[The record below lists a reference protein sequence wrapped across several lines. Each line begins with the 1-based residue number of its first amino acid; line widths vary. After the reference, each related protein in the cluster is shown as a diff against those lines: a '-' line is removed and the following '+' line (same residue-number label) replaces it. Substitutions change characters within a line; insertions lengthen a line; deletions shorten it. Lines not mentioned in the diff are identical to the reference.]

1 MMVYIRDEKKAT
13 VIDFR
18 ESAPKDSDKNLFQGD
33 PRNGIKGMWDVLSQL
48 INLMLLLVFLNI
60 FLTAIEACLPF
71 QTYYLFG

>member
-33 PRNGIKGMWDVLSQL
+33 PRNGIKGMWDVLRPFRL
-48 INLMLLLVFLNI
+48 IKVSSKNARFTWRKWKAGSIN
-60 FLTAIEACLPF
+60 
-71 QTYYLFG
+71 